1 MCREAGTTH
10 TYNTAFFDTVQDFF
24 LCQIFQ
30 TSLLVLNFLILLV
43 VFDYDAVDHRS
54 GSIQMLLNAF
64 YGTGYRCM
72 QRYRNKSACIRNFLS
87 GKNCVTLFYTW
98 NRWSTNV
105 LRKWIDQITL
115 WEILLN
121 RMVFG

>member
-1 MCREAGTTH
+1 MRREAGTAH
-10 TYNTAFFDTVQDFF
+10 TYYTAFFDTVQNFF
-24 LCQIFQ
+24 FCQIFQ
-30 TSLLVLNFLILLV
+30 TGLLVFDFLILLV
-43 VFDYDAVDHRS
+43 VFDHDTVDHGS
-54 GSIQMLLNAF
+54 GSIQMFLDAF

-72 QRYRNKSACIRNFLS
+72 QRHGNKSACIGNFLS
-87 GKNCVTLFYTW
+87 GKNCVTLLYTW